1 MLTIDRFL
9 FWWLRWYI
17 GTSSSY
23 HHQIDGLMQK
33 RRNSSVFSNSVT
45 PLLRS
50 KAEVWTI
57 SHRSQWYTLYHLH
70 HHYRNV
76 IAGFKVIWT
85 VNLWKA
91 QNPLQW
97 RHNGRDSVLNHQPY
111 HCLLNR
117 LFERRSKKISK
128 LHVTV
133 LCEGNSPGTS
143 QRASN
148 AENASIWWRHHAFR
162 SEIDVNF
169 LCKLMAIGI
178 GACDLF
184 ERYKSQLQKK
194 KTM

>member
-85 VNLWKA
+85 GNLRKA

-97 RHNGRDSVLNHQPY
+97 RHNGRDSVSNHQP
-111 HCLLNR
+111 HDCLLNR
-117 LFERRSKKISK
+117 LVRGRSKKTST
-128 LHVTV
+128 LPVTG
-133 LCEGNSPGTS
+133 LCVGNSPVTGEFPT
-143 QRASN
+143 QMASN

-162 SEIDVNF
+162 AEIDVNF
-169 LCKLMAIGI
+169 LCQLMAMSMVGYWWTWS
-178 GACDLF
+178 F
-184 ERYKSQLQKK
+184 RRV
-194 KTM
+194 